1 MRMTLSMEGMDMD
14 METASSVWSIPDLLE
29 INLVQMQVVVEVE
42 VEEDQ
47 EEGLDLQLGDLNFA
61 S

>member
-1 MRMTLSMEGMDMD
+1 MTLSMEGMDMD